1 MEPIFPHENTQEII
15 SCLHNAA
22 WQLAAGMGKQAVESL
37 CDIDDNRY
45 ANAFDP
51 AVVDYFADKARNQP
65 AERLMWGAG
74 RLQERLALGSLLR
87 RIKAEE
93 KAEKPDHAAALA
105 QVKQLKKDQ
114 QELLKEIVK
123 GETADLARLSKALKQ
138 TTGEF
143 FAGKGE

>member
-1 MEPIFPHENTQEII
+1 
-15 SCLHNAA
+15 
-22 WQLAAGMGKQAVESL
+22 
-37 CDIDDNRY
+37 
-45 ANAFDP
+45 
-51 AVVDYFADKARNQP
+51 
-65 AERLMWGAG
+65 MWGAG

-123 GETADLARLSKALKQ
+123 TETADLARLSRTLKQ